1 MMCSQFEF
9 EFPFRIVP
17 INKVFSVRRFLRI
30 PRDRV
35 RASLEDGFADGRL
48 ATEIVQGDGV
58 VGG

>member
-1 MMCSQFEF
+1 M
-9 EFPFRIVP
+9 P